1 MHHTISYNRPY
12 RRLTLLATVAII
24 LCINSSG
31 ICREQKPVLKSEY
44 NASEQQEA
52 AKELVKRI
60 TGNHARD
67 FKVVV
72 TPEQKDGKDWFAFDT
87 TDDGRIVLEGNNGVS
102 VASALHTYLKQ
113 YCEFHLSWCGNHT
126 ELPAKL
132 PRPARRVERTSPY
145 VYRYY
150 LNYCTFNYSISWWDE
165 TRWQQEIDFM
175 ALNGINMPLALTGQ
189 NTVWQKV
196 YRRLGFT
203 DKELEGFFSGPAFFN
218 WFWMGN
224 LDGWGGPLPQS
235 FIDRHEAL
243 QKFILARERSLGMT
257 PVLPAFTGHVPPSF
271 EKKFPAIRVSKT
283 EWIDYPAVTLLNPSE
298 EMFGTIAK
306 LFLEEQIATYGTNHF
321 YTADTFNENLPPTS
335 DAEYLSTMSKV
346 VYDGMTAVDP
356 QAVWLMQ
363 AWLFYHQADFW
374 SEEKIEALLK
384 PIPDDRMLL
393 LDLFADYNPVW
404 ERARAFFG
412 KNWIW
417 CMLQNFGQRQCLCGT
432 SDTVAEEPHRLLH
445 DPSAGNMK
453 GIGLTME
460 GINQNPFI
468 FALMLENVWQDAPVD
483 REAFLR
489 KYLTNRY
496 GLRNASAKTADR
508 IGKAWRSLLN
518 SVYSNHTNPDG
529 GRQSVL
535 TLRPVF
541 EPDTSKLTCP
551 RNFFARDSL
560 LQAWDSMMLCAEE
573 LAPSD
578 GFRYDLVDVTRQAM
592 AELLDSLHY
601 EVQKAYHARDIARF
615 ERRSA
620 GVLELIGEID
630 ALLSTRRE
638 FLLGPWVESARAL
651 GTDAGEKALY
661 EWNAKTQITLWGKPG
676 SPLNDYASKH
686 WAGLVGDFYRERF
699 SMFYAGQL
707 ASLRSGNPFDA
718 EAFKPRCLAFE
729 QHWAEGSKHYA
740 TEPTH
745 DETAV
750 CRRLYDKYRN
760 DFK

>member
-1 MHHTISYNRPY
+1 MHHTISYDLSC
-12 RRLTLLATVAII
+12 RLMLFAAATIVF
-24 LCINSSG
+24 CIG
-31 ICREQKPVLKSEY
+31 VGGTCRGENPAPKSEY
-44 NASEQQEA
+44 DAAEQQVA
-52 AKELVKRI
+52 AEGLVERI
-60 TGNHARD
+60 TGGHAHD
-67 FKVVV
+67 FKIVV
-72 TPEQKDGKDWFAFDT
+72 TPEHRDGKDWFAFYT
-87 TDDGRIVLEGNNGVS
+87 ADDGRIVLEGNNGVS
-102 VASALHTYLKQ
+102 VASAIQTYLKQ
-113 YCEFHLSWCGNHT
+113 SCGFHLSWCGSCT
-126 ELPAKL
+126 ELPAEL
-132 PRPARRVERTSPY
+132 PRPALRVEKSSPY

-196 YRRLGFT
+196 YRHLGFT

-235 FIDRHEAL
+235 FINRHEAL

-257 PVLPAFTGHVPPSF
+257 PVLPAFTGHVPPGF
-271 EKKFPAIRVSKT
+271 ETKFPSVRVSKT

-321 YTADTFNENLPPTS
+321 YSADTFNENLPPAS
-335 DAEYLSTMSKV
+335 DAEYLSAMSKV

-374 SEEKIEALLK
+374 SEERIEELLK
-384 PIPDDRMLL
+384 PIPGDRMLL

-404 ERARAFFG
+404 KHARAFFG

-432 SDTVAEEPHRLLH
+432 SDTVAEEPYRLLH

-489 KYLTNRY
+489 EYLANRY
-496 GLRNASAKTADR
+496 GLRNASTKTVAR
-508 IGKAWRSLLN
+508 IGKAWSSLLH

-529 GRQSVL
+529 GKQSVL

-541 EPDTSKLTCP
+541 EPDASKLACP

-560 LQAWDSMMLCAEE
+560 LQAWDSMIPCADE

-601 EVQKAYHARDIARF
+601 EVQKAYHARDIDGFKRQSAR
-615 ERRSA
+615 
-620 GVLELIGEID
+620 VLELIGEID
-630 ALLSTRRE
+630 VMLSTRRE
-638 FLLGPWVESARAL
+638 FLLGPWVASARAL
-651 GTDAGEKALY
+651 GTDAREKALY

-686 WAGLVGDFYRERF
+686 WAGLAGDFYRRRF

-707 ASLRSGNPFDA
+707 ASLRSGKPFDA
-718 EAFKPRCLAFE
+718 EAFKTRCLAFE
-729 QHWAEGSKHYA
+729 QRWAEGSKRYA
-740 TEPTH
+740 TEPAH
-745 DETAV
+745 DETEV
-750 CRRLYDKYRN
+750 CRRLYDKYRKS
-760 DFK
+760 FK

>member
-12 RRLTLLATVAII
+12 RRLTLLATVAVI
-24 LCINSSG
+24 LCINGSG

-145 VYRYY
+145 TYRYY

-335 DAEYLSTMSKV
+335 DAEYLSNMSKV

-384 PIPDDRMLL
+384 PIPDNRMLL

-432 SDTVAEEPHRLLH
+432 SDTVAEEPHKLLH
-445 DPSAGNMK
+445 NPSAGNMK

-483 REAFLR
+483 REAFLQ

-573 LAPSD
+573 LTPSD

-601 EVQKAYHARDIARF
+601 EVQKAYHTRDIDQF

-707 ASLRSGNPFDA
+707 ASLRSGEPFDT
-718 EAFKPRCLAFE
+718 EAFKIRCLTFE
-729 QHWAEGSKHYA
+729 QRWTEGSEHYV

-745 DETAV
+745 NETAM
-750 CRRLYDKYRN
+750 CCRLYDKYRN
-760 DFK
+760 NFK